1 MSFDQSP
8 SASLLHCTALIWSS
22 EGEAG
27 TVDMEKLL
35 LLLLAMLLRVNLT
48 ESCNKSKPH
57 VAPEGDSKYNQSDI
71 ALNDTKEE
79 FYDYGDMTATV
90 DEDHLE
96 EDDSS
101 DAFDDAEDD
110 ELCAEVTEEP
120 QHQELPE
127 AVIIGTKKG
136 GTRALL
142 EFLNIHSQVKRAKN
156 EVHFYDKQYER
167 GLEWYIQQVDS
178 GYKHK
183 YLLFN
188 IKYFPR

>member
-1 MSFDQSP
+1 MSFAQSP
-8 SASLLHCTALIWSS
+8 SASLLNCTALIWSS

-27 TVDMEKLL
+27 TVDMEKLH

-48 ESCNKSKPH
+48 ESCKKSKPH
-57 VAPEGDSKYNQSDI
+57 VVYQNVTPEEDSKLNQSDI
-71 ALNDTKEE
+71 ALNDTREE
-79 FYDYGDMTATV
+79 FYDYGDMAATV

-101 DAFDDAEDD
+101 DAFEDAEDD

-167 GLEWYIQQVDS
+167 GLEWYIQQVDTNT
-178 GYKHK
+178 
-183 YLLFN
+183 N
-188 IKYFPR
+188 IFV